1 MLFSLV
7 GADIPA
13 ERPRTDTVTHGGKNP
28 VSHDDFSTFM
38 ATLAG
43 GESLVP
49 DFSQFVKEPIYQEL
63 EEIKPQQQPVIT
75 KTLVQT
81 TPKQTSPERV
91 LGIPDAVREWMC
103 LLDGGGVYMKQWVCL
118 LDDVGVST

>member
-1 MLFSLV
+1 
-7 GADIPA
+7 
-13 ERPRTDTVTHGGKNP
+13 
-28 VSHDDFSTFM
+28 M

-63 EEIKPQQQPVIT
+63 EEIKPQQQPVVT

-81 TPKQTSPERV
+81 TPKQTTPERV
-91 LGIPDAVREWMC
+91 LGIPDAVCE
-103 LLDGGGVYMKQWVCL
+103 WVCL
-118 LDDVGVST
+118 LDDVGVTTRNSGCVYFMMWVCLLETVGVSTC